1 MPDGTTR
8 FFKDGKPI
16 FHYMG
21 TSTFSEYTVV
31 PEISLAKINKEAPLE
46 EVCLLGCGVTT
57 GMGAVMN
64 TAKVQPGDTVA
75 IFGLGG
81 IGLSAIIGAQMAGAG
96 RIIGI
101 DINTSKFDLARK
113 LGATDLINPKDYDKP
128 IQDVIVELTDGG
140 VDFSFECIGN
150 VNVMRSALE
159 CCHKG
164 WGESVIIGVAGAG
177 EDLDPSVPT
186 GHRPRLARF
195 GVRRRQGPFAAAG
208 HRRALSGRRIRA
220 ERLYHP
226 HHGAGADQRSVRF
239 DARRQIDPFRHP
251 LRPIS
256 QEAEMTLSLE
266 LLEEHRMFGGWQ
278 QRYRHAA
285 QSLNCNMT
293 FSIYLP
299 PPRDDNP
306 PPVLYWL
313 SGLTC
318 NDENFTLKAGAQR
331 IAAELGL
338 VLVMPDTSP
347 RGDEVPNDEGYD
359 LGQGAGFYLNATQ
372 APWDRHFRMY
382 DYISAELPAL
392 IEQHFSVSDRQ
403 SIFGHSMGG
412 HGALMMA
419 FRNPQRF
426 RSVSAFAPIVNPCQ
440 VPWGRKA
447 FTAYLGSDE
456 SQWLQYDSCH
466 LLASG
471 AEKMPVLIDPG
482 RRRPVLA
489 DQLQPARLAELARQ
503 RDWPLTLRIQPGY
516 DHSYFTIAT
525 FVEDHLRFHAEHL
538 FR

>member
-1 MPDGTTR
+1 
-8 FFKDGKPI
+8 
-16 FHYMG
+16 
-21 TSTFSEYTVV
+21 
-31 PEISLAKINKEAPLE
+31 
-46 EVCLLGCGVTT
+46 
-57 GMGAVMN
+57 
-64 TAKVQPGDTVA
+64 
-75 IFGLGG
+75 
-81 IGLSAIIGAQMAGAG
+81 
-96 RIIGI
+96 
-101 DINTSKFDLARK
+101 
-113 LGATDLINPKDYDKP
+113 
-128 IQDVIVELTDGG
+128 
-140 VDFSFECIGN
+140 
-150 VNVMRSALE
+150 
-159 CCHKG
+159 
-164 WGESVIIGVAGAG
+164 
-177 EDLDPSVPT
+177 
-186 GHRPRLARF
+186 
-195 GVRRRQGPFAAAG
+195 
-208 HRRALSGRRIRA
+208 
-220 ERLYHP
+220 
-226 HHGAGADQRSVRF
+226 
-239 DARRQIDPFRHP
+239 
-251 LRPIS
+251 
-256 QEAEMTLSLE
+256 MTLSLE

-412 HGALMMA
+412 HGALIMA

-471 AEKMPVLIDPG
+471 AGKNAGHLSTRATTTSSWPTSCNRRGWRSWRASTTG
-482 RRRPVLA
+482 R
-489 DQLQPARLAELARQ
+489 
-503 RDWPLTLRIQPGY
+503 
-516 DHSYFTIAT
+516 
-525 FVEDHLRFHAEHL
+525 
-538 FR
+538 